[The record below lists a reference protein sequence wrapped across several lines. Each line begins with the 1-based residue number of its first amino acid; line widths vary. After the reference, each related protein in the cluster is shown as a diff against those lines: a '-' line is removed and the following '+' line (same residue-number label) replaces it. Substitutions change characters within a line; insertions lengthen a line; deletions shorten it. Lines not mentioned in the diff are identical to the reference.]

1 MATTVEILI
10 SMGRE
15 LELLGINQCGWLSPC
30 ILL

>member
-15 LELLGINQCGWLSPC
+15 LGDLDIKRSGWH
-30 ILL
+30 